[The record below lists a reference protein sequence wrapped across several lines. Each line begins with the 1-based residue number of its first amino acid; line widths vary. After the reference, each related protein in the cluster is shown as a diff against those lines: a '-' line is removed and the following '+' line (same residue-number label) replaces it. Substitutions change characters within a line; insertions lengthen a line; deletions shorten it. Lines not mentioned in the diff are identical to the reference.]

1 MLLSFPCF
9 EATLSRYEVAKI
21 MFLIMRKS
29 ELDFQMN
36 KIDILAS
43 LARLFPRVYWKQDS
57 NPLSHIHRKIQI
69 NSFDLSI
76 SQSHV
81 DQNNMYCPI
90 LKCPKGI
97 LGIFFV

>member
-1 MLLSFPCF
+1 MLLSFPCI

-43 LARLFPRVYWKQDS
+43 LARLFPRVIGSKIRTHYLTFIERLTS
-57 NPLSHIHRKIQI
+57 IHLI
-69 NSFDLSI
+69 
-76 SQSHV
+76 
-81 DQNNMYCPI
+81 CPYANHM
-90 LKCPKGI
+90 
-97 LGIFFV
+97 